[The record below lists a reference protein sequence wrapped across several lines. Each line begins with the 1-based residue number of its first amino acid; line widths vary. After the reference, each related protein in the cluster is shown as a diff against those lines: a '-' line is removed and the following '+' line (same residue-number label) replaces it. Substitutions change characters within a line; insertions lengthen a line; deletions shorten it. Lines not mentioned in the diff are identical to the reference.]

1 MNILYIIPGSGD
13 NFYCGNCLR
22 DSKYVAA
29 IRELGHQVIKVP
41 MYLPLF
47 SDENDRK
54 DTPLFYSAINIYLKQ
69 LYPIL
74 RKAPAWFDRLMGSKP
89 MLKIAAKMAGST
101 RAKGLGELTVSML
114 MGEHGVQKKELDHMV
129 SWIAGHCQPDVIH
142 LSNALLLGLA
152 GKIREKLHVPIV
164 CSLQDE
170 DIWVDVLKPEFRD
183 RAWELMREDVKNV
196 DSFIAVSDYYGA
208 EMQKKMAI
216 PQDKINSIYLG
227 VCLDDYTPRNAD
239 SNARSIGFIS
249 RMNHENGFD
258 ILADAFILL
267 KQRKGFDDVRLVLT
281 GGSTGDDARFI
292 KQVRRRLGK
301 AGLLE
306 DVDFR
311 DDFIEAGRLEFFN
324 NISVLS
330 VPVRLGEAF
339 GLYLIEAMAA
349 GVPVVQP
356 SLGAFPEIVGLSDG
370 GLIYGNNTPAEL
382 ADSLAKILEDK
393 EMLKQK
399 SLNARQGA
407 KDHFNISVQ
416 ARKMVS
422 HYESLVPYTATKVT
436 EKIAT

>member
-29 IRELGHQVIKVP
+29 IRDLGHQVIKVP

-54 DTPLFYSAINIYLKQ
+54 DTPLFYSAISIYLKQ
-69 LYPIL
+69 IYPIL
-74 RKAPAWFDRLMGSKP
+74 RKAPPWFDRFLGSRP
-89 MLKIAAKMAGST
+89 LLKIAAKMAGST
-101 RAKGLGELTVSML
+101 RARGLGELTVSML
-114 MGEHGVQKKELDHMV
+114 MGEHGVQKKELDQMV
-129 SWIAGHCQPDVIH
+129 SWIAEHSRPDVIH

-152 GKIREKLHVPIV
+152 GRIREKLHVPIV

-170 DIWVDVLKPEFRD
+170 DVWVDVLKPEFRD
-183 RAWELMREDVKNV
+183 RAWELMRDDVKNV
-196 DSFIAVSDYYGA
+196 DSFVAVSDYYGA
-208 EMQKKMAI
+208 LMQKKMAI
-216 PQDKINSIYLG
+216 PENKINIIRLG
-227 VCLDDYTPRNAD
+227 VCLDDYRQKEAS
-239 SNARSIGFIS
+239 SNGRSIGFIS

-258 ILADAFILL
+258 ILVDAFILL
-267 KQRKGFDDVRLVLT
+267 KQKNGFDDVRLVLT
-281 GGSTGDDARFI
+281 GGSTGDDAHFI
-292 KQVRRRLGK
+292 KQNRRRLEK
-301 AGLLE
+301 AGVLE
-306 DVDFR
+306 DVDFH
-311 DDFIEAGRLEFFN
+311 DDFVEAGRLDFFN
-324 NISVLS
+324 KISLLS

-370 GLIYGNNTPAEL
+370 GLIYDNNTPAEL
-382 ADSLAKILEDK
+382 ADALEKILNDK

-407 KDHFNISVQ
+407 ENHFNIRVH
-416 ARKMVS
+416 AGELVA
-422 HYESLVPYTATKVT
+422 HYESLK
-436 EKIAT
+436 